1 MFLILLFIIIIIPVL
16 AGFGE
21 IFQRL
26 FGKIWSGLS
35 AQLFSGIF
43 FLAMIWQV
51 FAFFIPLNIWVES
64 ISLGI
69 GILAFFY
76 FKSYQNFTSFTK
88 NEIFKLLSFTI
99 LVAFAGSYY
108 PFILDHFG
116 YYVPSI
122 NWLSEYGLSK
132 GLANLNLIYAQMSVW
147 HIFQAGF
154 SHFSDVFLRINVV
167 FLIAFFIYIFEKKV
181 WSLLFISPI
190 FLLFIQSPSPD
201 LPAIA
206 LSLIVLNE
214 VVKGNTNFKLLFAF
228 SVFVFTIKPTMI
240 WLPLFVFLYFFKREN
255 LKFLWLGV
263 LVGLI
268 YIFKNIW
275 LFGYPFFPV
284 QIGDFGVSWLPNSE
298 ILKQSSEVAITKT
311 YDLQYSVTEIQ
322 KFTTWD
328 YIYNWFTLHSYKKY
342 IHFAFILSLIF
353 FGIFVFKKKDKLTT
367 ILFISILFKSILILL
382 FSAQYRFFLDVFF
395 VIFVLAF
402 HSKIKEKLSL
412 LSFSFGAFIILFLM
426 SFPKILQSQ
435 IPTFKLGYF
444 MEGFTKNQ
452 FFKPAYF
459 ALNSYQTFKIG
470 NLEFNVPNYDLCF
483 DTPQPALSPDAV
495 KKYFEVGIFPQ
506 KKSEN
511 LKDGFIWKKLSSEEK
526 EKLKIIIN
534 SLSQSSQRKSQSS
547 QN

>member
-1 MFLILLFIIIIIPVL
+1 MLFILLAIVFIIPVL
-16 AGFGE
+16 IGFGE
-21 IFQRL
+21 IFQKF
-26 FGKIWSGLS
+26 FGEIWSGIS
-35 AQLFSGIF
+35 SKFFSGMF
-43 FLAMIWQV
+43 FLMMIWQI
-51 FAFFIPLNIWVES
+51 FAFFVPLDIWVES
-64 ISLGI
+64 LSVMVGF
-69 GILAFFY
+69 LAFFY
-76 FKSYQNFTSFTK
+76 FKSYKNFLKFSKT
-88 NEIFKLLSFTI
+88 EIQKLSFLTLI
-99 LVAFAGSYY
+99 VIISGSYY

-122 NWLSEYGLSK
+122 NWLSEFGLTK

-167 FLIAFFIYIFEKKV
+167 FLIAFFIYIFEKKA

-190 FLLFIQSPSPD
+190 FLFFIQSPSPD
-201 LPAIA
+201 LSAIA

-214 VVKGNTNFKLLFAF
+214 VIKGNSNFKLLFAF

-240 WLPLFVFLYFFKREN
+240 WVPLFVFLYFFKKEN
-255 LKFLWLGV
+255 LKFLWLGI

-298 ILKQSSEVAITKT
+298 ILKYSSEVAITKT
-311 YDLQYSVTEIQ
+311 YDLQYSVSEIQ

-328 YIYNWFTLHSYKKY
+328 YIHYWFTLNSYKKY

-353 FGIFVFKKKDKLTT
+353 FGIFALKKKDKLTT
-367 ILFISILFKSILILL
+367 ILFISIVLKSFLILM

-395 VIFVLAF
+395 VIFLLIFNEKV
-402 HSKIKEKLSL
+402 KEKWSL
-412 LSFSFGAFIILFLM
+412 LSFSFGAFIVLILM

-444 MEGFTKNQ
+444 MEGFSKNQ

-483 DTPQPALSPDAV
+483 DTPQPAISPDAA
-495 KKYFEVGIFPQ
+495 KKYLEAGIFPQ
-506 KKSEN
+506 KISEN
-511 LKDGFIWKKLSSEEK
+511 LKDGFTWKKLSKEEK
-526 EKLKIIIN
+526 EKLKKIIS
-534 SLSQSSQRKSQSS
+534 SLDKKL
-547 QN
+547 

>member
-1 MFLILLFIIIIIPVL
+1 MLYVLFTIIFLIPVL

-21 IFQRL
+21 IFKKI
-26 FGKIWSGLS
+26 FGEIWQGIS
-35 AQLFSGIF
+35 AKLFSGMF
-43 FLAMIWQV
+43 FLAMIWQIL
-51 FAFFIPLNIWVES
+51 AFFFPLNIWVEGVS
-64 ISLGI
+64 CVI
-69 GILAFFY
+69 GISAFFY
-76 FKSYQNFTSFTK
+76 FKTYKDFLKFSKT
-88 NEIFKLLSFTI
+88 EILKLCFLTLIIIIS
-99 LVAFAGSYY
+99 GSYY

-116 YYVPSI
+116 YYVPSV
-122 NWLSEYGLSK
+122 NWLSEFGLSK

-214 VVKGNTNFKLLFAF
+214 IIKGNTSVKLLFAF

-311 YDLQYSVTEIQ
+311 YDLQYSVSEIQ

-328 YIYNWFTLHSYKKY
+328 YIYHWFTLHSYKKY

-353 FGIFVFKKKDKLTT
+353 FGIFAFKKKDQLTT
-367 ILFISILFKSILILL
+367 ILFISIVLKSILVLL

-402 HSKIKEKLSL
+402 HSKIKEKLSF

-483 DTPQPALSPDAV
+483 DTPQPALSPDSV

-526 EKLKIIIN
+526 QKLKEII
-534 SLSQSSQRKSQSS
+534 SKF
-547 QN
+547 